1 MPGVNQPTDTDF
13 EYTLADLAHAQ
24 LRDKAPALLDYL
36 LGFQVIDSNEDQT
49 HGVGVLG
56 FKIGEQI
63 IFVPSFFLNGELK
76 QNLIYLKNQDM
87 FVPLQDNWVTYLLNR
102 RPFVMGEAEHR
113 EEQELGVQQ
122 PDLTAL
128 SNTRTGGSSN
138 ALFGTRFASFEPWA
152 QDAVAMFRKL
162 GDRNIPTLPE
172 FLKKTANYG
181 TSRALAQTMRQDLNF
196 ANEVLRF
203 HNLDTLLHAQTPI
216 KKKASAP
223 KGWKAPNYVKR
234 SSILHDP
241 NAIIEKSG
249 SHRVNF
255 YDNSNAP
262 SFMTDADRESML
274 RNGYVIKDAREDANV
289 AYEEDSNP
297 RLQNPVDTGHH
308 RLLVADGEF
317 RDVCIGIAPKALGRG
332 QVQVALVVDKET
344 GDFGYW
350 WPEQLWV
357 DPKTDLPKEDDD
369 GYFNKLPGI
378 ESVKPNQVYA
388 IITPRRRMSVAFK
401 VVAKNRT
408 KNGTLEL
415 SVQPIVG
422 DPGIKPSGTLPYRD
436 GDLSQFGEGPH
447 LPFVGEGVGKSEIP
461 TASQDLADGSADTDD
476 ATYTN
481 LSHIVVQKNSHKM
494 SIVRKSLFV
503 PDNAKVIKLS
513 GGKSLQTW
521 AMADPASLSDVASGF
536 LKTNCERV
544 RFLKNSGQVYINDTG
559 PFDRV
564 SAIKNL
570 VKNVGLREKQA
581 VHIVDRLKDGKRSS
595 VLVKNNVGFAP
606 GFPEQ
611 EMGYDNYADVP
622 VQFQQDEEVP
632 VDMPMGPFSQ

>member
-1 MPGVNQPTDTDF
+1 
-13 EYTLADLAHAQ
+13 
-24 LRDKAPALLDYL
+24 
-36 LGFQVIDSNEDQT
+36 
-49 HGVGVLG
+49 
-56 FKIGEQI
+56 
-63 IFVPSFFLNGELK
+63 
-76 QNLIYLKNQDM
+76 
-87 FVPLQDNWVTYLLNR
+87 
-102 RPFVMGEAEHR
+102 
-113 EEQELGVQQ
+113 
-122 PDLTAL
+122 
-128 SNTRTGGSSN
+128 
-138 ALFGTRFASFEPWA
+138 
-152 QDAVAMFRKL
+152 
-162 GDRNIPTLPE
+162 
-172 FLKKTANYG
+172 
-181 TSRALAQTMRQDLNF
+181 
-196 ANEVLRF
+196 
-203 HNLDTLLHAQTPI
+203 
-216 KKKASAP
+216 
-223 KGWKAPNYVKR
+223 
-234 SSILHDP
+234 
-241 NAIIEKSG
+241 
-249 SHRVNF
+249 
-255 YDNSNAP
+255 
-262 SFMTDADRESML
+262 ML

-632 VDMPMGPFSQ
+632 VDMPMGPFDGYLGKPEIKQLTNAARTGEKDVFDTSAIASLVKTIDSEDLITQYLSDIILGLDRVCRVLFMYYWLNEQFRERYGQENMVELEDQLKNVVKSLGDLVLFLKQRQVEGSPSYSSMEIDLGVN